1 LFLQNFYRYKDGKG
15 DPKAFKNFLRDHN
28 LPRGLLP
35 RYRGNRLHVLFHIC
49 SKLHQ
54 YHELFVRLFSS
65 GTASCG
71 GLVASIAKD
80 FQNPTARAEMQALG
94 LLGKLLT
101 GPWMKKFY
109 QSASGELRHLDAVD
123 IVRTVVDQLEEAGER
138 PLAALARTTDFLGQD
153 LDLAD
158 ETLQQLRCVPVD
170 SQNFSD
176 FFKSCCVATPLS
188 LS

>member
-1 LFLQNFYRYKDGKG
+1 
-15 DPKAFKNFLRDHN
+15 
-28 LPRGLLP
+28 
-35 RYRGNRLHVLFHIC
+35 
-49 SKLHQ
+49 
-54 YHELFVRLFSS
+54 
-65 GTASCG
+65 
-71 GLVASIAKD
+71 
-80 FQNPTARAEMQALG
+80 MQALG

-176 FFKSCCVATPLS
+176 FFKSCCVATVTVLKRQYARYFAMVVTEDLLEETRS
-188 LS
+188 ARTHNIDAEEIMGMFSAYRERAKAACMDYLETKMRARKGRVQ